1 MEPVSTGAAASS
13 LDSHHNAAFACLCC
27 LAHVAA
33 TVQGA
38 AKEAGEVPP
47 PITPKGPQNVSG
59 EWNLIQALNGP
70 KDQQVKE
77 TRGYENGPPGI
88 ANDNDD
94 VGVDVALSGRSGG
107 DMHITQSPCSRQV
120 CN

>member
-1 MEPVSTGAAASS
+1 M
-13 LDSHHNAAFACLCC
+13 
-27 LAHVAA
+27 
-33 TVQGA
+33 
-38 AKEAGEVPP
+38 PP

-70 KDQQVKE
+70 KDQQIKE

-107 DMHITQSPCSRQV
+107 DMHNTQRSASTLLHAGMQSITRTLIWGGLLMQQGLQIF
-120 CN
+120 

>member
-1 MEPVSTGAAASS
+1 M
-13 LDSHHNAAFACLCC
+13 
-27 LAHVAA
+27 
-33 TVQGA
+33 
-38 AKEAGEVPP
+38 PP

-70 KDQQVKE
+70 KDQQIKE
-77 TRGYENGPPGI
+77 TRGYENGPPAI

-107 DMHITQSPCSRQV
+107 TCTTHSAAESACFVQV
-120 CN
+120 CI